1 MTAKRVHGLTDLD
14 DAAVCYW
21 RDEQPSLCSVRIGLS
36 GLGMFPPRRSESRTG
51 RRE

>member
-21 RDEQPSLCSVRIGLS
+21 QDEQSKKGNRC
-36 GLGMFPPRRSESRTG
+36 
-51 RRE
+51 